1 MANNNSTAIGKTK
14 RSTDNMIDEAIAQQN
29 GWLNRRRNFTR
40 RFLKSVNVFSRKSEP
55 QEEKVVVRERTT
67 RD

>member
-14 RSTDNMIDEAIAQQN
+14 RATDNMIDEASAQQN

-40 RFLKSVNVFSRKSEP
+40 RFLKSVNVFYLF
-55 QEEKVVVRERTT
+55 VLVY
-67 RD
+67 RDALLDWT